1 MRRLVFTLAAV
12 FTMAIGLS
20 AQSTAQSGSR
30 ATLGTVNSEPITEA
44 DLDWARQGHAD
55 AALGSLLVDVVD
67 DRVLEQRGKNL
78 GYAVS
83 DDQMKAVIQNVKR
96 LNGITSDEQL
106 DAALQQEAHLTRTQW
121 RSILERGAIASR
133 VLGTDGLAQVSDED
147 ARKYFDSHLDEFP
160 LQTFESAKPDV
171 IARMAADRAT
181 RKLVFKSYL
190 QSLRNNATVVWTEPG
205 LQQAYEQ
212 AAR

>member
-1 MRRLVFTLAAV
+1 MRTIAFTLAAV
-12 FTMAIGLS
+12 FTVAAGLS
-20 AQSTAQSGSR
+20 AQTGSS
-30 ATLGTVNSEPITEA
+30 ATIGTVNSEPITQA
-44 DLDWARQGHAD
+44 DLDWARQGRAD
-55 AALGSLLVDVVD
+55 AALGSVLVDVVD
-67 DRVLEQRGKNL
+67 ERVLVQRGKNL

-106 DAALQQEAHLTRTQW
+106 DAALQQESHLTRAQW
-121 RSILERGAIASR
+121 RSNLERGAIASR

-160 LQTFESAKPDV
+160 LRTFESAKPDV